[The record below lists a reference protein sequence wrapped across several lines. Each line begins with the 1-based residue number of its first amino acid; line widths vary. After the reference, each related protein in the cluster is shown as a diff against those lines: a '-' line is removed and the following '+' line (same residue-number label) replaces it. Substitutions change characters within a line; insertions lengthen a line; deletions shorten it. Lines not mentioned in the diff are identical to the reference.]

1 MTGKGHTFGK
11 DEDHGHPSVRLSNP
25 FTPHR
30 PAIGLDSTG
39 CWDFGGR
46 PCWAIGLFGGAGVH
60 ADNGTC
66 HPRGSSGDRD
76 DVQTRA
82 GRRAAARNQA
92 RTQPAS
98 TSSYPLQPPLTTP
111 LPPVE
116 TTISPPPG
124 PIEITT
130 TTPTEPP
137 PAPAIISTPNWLRKP
152 SGREFARYYP
162 DAAVRRGL
170 EGSAT
175 LSCQVSATGTVRA
188 CEVLAETPQ
197 DQGFAAA
204 ALKLAPYF
212 QMSPQTQDGRPVDGA
227 NVRIPIRFA
236 LGR

>member
-1 MTGKGHTFGK
+1 MIIRQFAYPTHSPPTARR
-11 DEDHGHPSVRLSNP
+11 SVWTAPVVGISVAAHAGLLAYLAVQV
-25 FTPHR
+25 FTPTTAAVTLEDPPVIVTMFKR
-30 PAIGLDSTG
+30 EPVVAPPRNLKPVAI
-39 CWDFGGR
+39 
-46 PCWAIGLFGGAGVH
+46 H
-60 ADNGTC
+60 
-66 HPRGSSGDRD
+66 
-76 DVQTRA
+76 
-82 GRRAAARNQA
+82 
-92 RTQPAS
+92 QPPNIS
-98 TSSYPLQPPLTTP
+98 PLQPPVTTTLVPINPPLT
-111 LPPVE
+111 PP
-116 TTISPPPG
+116 TG
-124 PIEITT
+124 PIEITAI
-130 TTPTEPP
+130 TTPEPP
-137 PAPAIISTPNWLRKP
+137 TVPAVVNAPNWLRKP
-152 SGREFARYYP
+152 GGREFARYYP

>member
-1 MTGKGHTFGK
+1 MVIRQFAYPTHSPHTARR
-11 DEDHGHPSVRLSNP
+11 SVWTAPVVGISVAAHAGLLAYLAVQV
-25 FTPHR
+25 FTPTTAPVSLEDPPVIVTMFKR
-30 PAIGLDSTG
+30 EPVVTPPRAIKPVPNL
-39 CWDFGGR
+39 
-46 PCWAIGLFGGAGVH
+46 
-60 ADNGTC
+60 
-66 HPRGSSGDRD
+66 HPPLI
-76 DVQTRA
+76 T
-82 GRRAAARNQA
+82 
-92 RTQPAS
+92 
-98 TSSYPLQPPLTTP
+98 PLQPPLTTP

>member
-1 MTGKGHTFGK
+1 MIIRQFAYPTHSPPTARR
-11 DEDHGHPSVRLSNP
+11 SVWTAPVVGISVAAHAGLLAYLAVQV
-25 FTPHR
+25 FTPTTAAVTLEDPPVIVTMFKR
-30 PAIGLDSTG
+30 EPVVAPPRNLKPVAI
-39 CWDFGGR
+39 
-46 PCWAIGLFGGAGVH
+46 H
-60 ADNGTC
+60 
-66 HPRGSSGDRD
+66 
-76 DVQTRA
+76 
-82 GRRAAARNQA
+82 
-92 RTQPAS
+92 QPPNIS
-98 TSSYPLQPPLTTP
+98 PLQPPVTTTVVPINPPLT
-111 LPPVE
+111 PP
-116 TTISPPPG
+116 TG
-124 PIEITT
+124 PIEITAI
-130 TTPTEPP
+130 TTPEPP
-137 PAPAIISTPNWLRKP
+137 TVPAVVNAPNWLRKP
-152 SGREFARYYP
+152 GGREFARYYP